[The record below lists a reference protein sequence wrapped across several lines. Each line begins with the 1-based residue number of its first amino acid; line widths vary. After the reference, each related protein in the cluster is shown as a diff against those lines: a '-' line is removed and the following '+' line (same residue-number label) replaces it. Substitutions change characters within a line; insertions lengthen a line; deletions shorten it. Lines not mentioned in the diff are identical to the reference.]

1 MGLADLCLAGA
12 DGFGFFDCISDP
24 GELSELSIAL
34 LVGLFLALLSAG
46 YLGLAIYRVL
56 RYRTAPTVDTGFR
69 PAITIL
75 KPLCGAEPELY
86 SCLRSFCDQDY
97 PEFQIVFGVADAA
110 DGAVAVVKKLM
121 SEFPTRDLIL
131 TIDAHIQGENL
142 KVSNLVNMA
151 RFAKHDVII
160 VSDSDTRVG
169 RDCLA
174 RVVAPLADARTGAVT
189 CLYKAAPTP
198 GLASRLGALFID
210 DWFLSSAVV
219 DARMREVTYC
229 FGPVSAVRRD
239 ALEAI
244 GGFSRL
250 ASHLADDFM
259 MGRLIAAA
267 GYRIELADVI
277 VETVV
282 AETWHSLFAHE
293 LRWARTVK
301 AVKPGEHFMSGITEP
316 LPLIALL
323 LFNHGALGW
332 SAIGAV
338 MALRLALHYA
348 LRARFAVVPPCPWL
362 VPLRECLCFA
372 VWVASFA
379 GSNVRWRNRDFV
391 IDAGGRLIPLASRYA
406 S

>member
-1 MGLADLCLAGA
+1 
-12 DGFGFFDCISDP
+12 
-24 GELSELSIAL
+24 
-34 LVGLFLALLSAG
+34 
-46 YLGLAIYRVL
+46 
-56 RYRTAPTVDTGFR
+56 
-69 PAITIL
+69 
-75 KPLCGAEPELY
+75 
-86 SCLRSFCDQDY
+86 
-97 PEFQIVFGVADAA
+97 
-110 DGAVAVVKKLM
+110 M
-121 SEFPTRDLIL
+121 SEFPARDLIL

-174 RVVAPLADARTGAVT
+174 WVVAPLADARTGAVT

-239 ALEAI
+239 ALDAI
-244 GGFSRL
+244 GGFPRL

>member
-1 MGLADLCLAGA
+1 MGFADLCRAGA

-24 GELSELSIAL
+24 GEPSALSIAL
-34 LVGLFLALLSAG
+34 LIGLSLALLSSG
-46 YLGLAIYRVL
+46 YLSLAIYRVF
-56 RYRTAPTVDTGFR
+56 RYRTASTVDTGFR
-69 PAITIL
+69 PAVTIL
-75 KPLCGAEPELY
+75 KPLCGGEPELY

-97 PEFQIVFGVADAA
+97 PELQIIFGVADAA
-110 DGAVAVVKKLM
+110 DSAIAVVKRLM
-121 SEFPTRDLIL
+121 SEFPARDLIL
-131 TIDAHIQGENL
+131 TIDSSIRGENL

-151 RFAKHDVII
+151 HFAKHDVMI

-189 CLYKAAPTP
+189 CLYKAAPVP
-198 GLASRLGALFID
+198 GLASRLAALFID

-250 ASHLADDFM
+250 LSHLADDFM
-259 MGRLIAAA
+259 LGRLIAAA
-267 GYRIELADVI
+267 GYRVELADVT
-277 VETVV
+277 VDTVV
-282 AETWHSLFAHE
+282 AESWRSLFAHE

-323 LFNHGALGW
+323 LFNHGVLGG
-332 SAIGAV
+332 SVIGALV
-338 MALRLALHYA
+338 ALRLVLHYA
-348 LRARFAVVPPCPWL
+348 LRMRFALAPPCPWL
-362 VPLRECLCFA
+362 VPLRECLCFV

-379 GSNVRWRNRDFV
+379 GNNVRWRNRDFA
-391 IDAGGRLIPLASRYA
+391 IDAGGRLIPLASPSA
-406 S
+406 P